1 MPKPLLNLIN
11 DLDNDSG
18 IRPESVPR
26 FSNSFILENF
36 ELNPDTFSN
45 TWNSFGFGVLQSSVA
60 TGKSG
65 RGFHLEESNWGY
77 GRKNESKSIRTI
89 HSPLPEVADA
99 HEAHFSTKGKDKYSI
114 GQNEHSTD
122 YLKEESTQKQIHT
135 DMPSD
140 DFEDSNNS
148 GKIKKRFSSSFDL
161 EERLSGINTHLED
174 KYFGTDR
181 SRIHRANEDSKSES
195 YYYLKNRYHDSQERT
210 EGLGNNGLSSRFDN
224 VNKSGPGLKELQE
237 EVLSL
242 KEHERE
248 LNSQIFNL
256 LKIQNKSLEN
266 EGKKSAVSGG
276 LDTSL
281 NGKSIAKPGFR
292 GVDKLSEVKASQLK
306 PKQSFL
312 KPSAEVLEANI
323 KKINSTNIPDEENIA
338 NKKLGIEKADSSKE
352 VSKQSQKSSDKLSD
366 SPSKGTHTFNEAD
379 LLERFKKN
387 LLERLRK
394 NLPKEAEAK
403 LRRYFSEFKSID
415 QLNIE
420 KLLSVIYSKE
430 SNGLAEFADHSNG
443 RKLHKELSREELQT
457 QVELTLNDVIRSI
470 DSNVL
475 KNSNLLAGKS
485 FETESDMMVEPA
497 SQHRLDLLKQL
508 FQKFTNNTQEL
519 NLESSSSA
527 KTNDEPELGK
537 KATHST
543 HLLNSLEGNNAAS
556 EADKKRISSQ
566 LIDELNHLKSLL
578 KTSDKKNVEKAALSI
593 FESIGFKQLLEE
605 SGDVSEV
612 DIKTLVQRSSKNEI
626 DEKTLS
632 ELISKLNLPQNRKS
646 ADKGTLQDI
655 DKRSLSYLE
664 LTQST
669 SSEFRENKKSY
680 PVNTLN
686 LKNSLSFFP
695 ESEDQGKNSAQNL
708 SSSRIEVEQKLYEGN
723 KQHINLEKDIDNDA
737 HINPQRRMP
746 SNLIS
751 LDKSNSPV
759 PSATVE
765 AQRQLNL
772 SKFKNFGDSQKEQSS
787 VRIKIGR
794 VSYRPSSNSNNTS
807 RNIRPQPRMTLA
819 DYNAKYG
826 GGSE

>member
-1 MPKPLLNLIN
+1 M
-11 DLDNDSG
+11 
-18 IRPESVPR
+18 
-26 FSNSFILENF
+26 
-36 ELNPDTFSN
+36 
-45 TWNSFGFGVLQSSVA
+45 
-60 TGKSG
+60 
-65 RGFHLEESNWGY
+65 
-77 GRKNESKSIRTI
+77 
-89 HSPLPEVADA
+89 
-99 HEAHFSTKGKDKYSI
+99 
-114 GQNEHSTD
+114 
-122 YLKEESTQKQIHT
+122 
-135 DMPSD
+135 
-140 DFEDSNNS
+140 
-148 GKIKKRFSSSFDL
+148 
-161 EERLSGINTHLED
+161 
-174 KYFGTDR
+174 
-181 SRIHRANEDSKSES
+181 
-195 YYYLKNRYHDSQERT
+195 
-210 EGLGNNGLSSRFDN
+210 
-224 VNKSGPGLKELQE
+224 
-237 EVLSL
+237 
-242 KEHERE
+242 
-248 LNSQIFNL
+248 
-256 LKIQNKSLEN
+256 
-266 EGKKSAVSGG
+266 
-276 LDTSL
+276 
-281 NGKSIAKPGFR
+281 
-292 GVDKLSEVKASQLK
+292 
-306 PKQSFL
+306 
-312 KPSAEVLEANI
+312 
-323 KKINSTNIPDEENIA
+323 
-338 NKKLGIEKADSSKE
+338 
-352 VSKQSQKSSDKLSD
+352 
-366 SPSKGTHTFNEAD
+366 
-379 LLERFKKN
+379 
-387 LLERLRK
+387 
-394 NLPKEAEAK
+394 
-403 LRRYFSEFKSID
+403 
-415 QLNIE
+415 
-420 KLLSVIYSKE
+420 
-430 SNGLAEFADHSNG
+430 
-443 RKLHKELSREELQT
+443 HKELSREELQT

-527 KTNDEPELGK
+527 KTNDEPELEK

-543 HLLNSLEGNNAAS
+543 HLLNSLEGNYSAS
-556 EADKKRISSQ
+556 EADKKRMSSQ
-566 LIDELNHLKSLL
+566 LIDELNNLKPLL
-578 KTSDKKNVEKAALSI
+578 KISDKENAEKAALSI

-612 DIKTLVQRSSKNEI
+612 DIKALVQRSSKNEI